1 MTKQYYL
8 MINGTKVEVTEEV
21 YRAYKQPLWRET
33 RNKRNRFKCRD
44 GKGKRCS
51 RNCLECERYLIGIGA
66 QGFDMSIDDMRLD
79 EMEDRN
85 LVVEELDNILEID
98 RAKKIRIA
106 IDEMD
111 DISKRIISM
120 LTEGYKQ
127 KEIAREMGIS
137 PSALSQR
144 LGVIRK
150 KLEKF
155 NY

>member
-1 MTKQYYL
+1 
-8 MINGTKVEVTEEV
+8 MIEGKRVEVTEEV
-21 YRAYKQPLWRET
+21 YRAYKQPLWREA
-33 RNKRNRFKCRD
+33 RNRRNRFRCRD
-44 GKGKRCS
+44 GKGNRCT

-66 QGFDMSIDDMRLD
+66 QGFDLSIDDMRVD

-137 PSALSQR
+137 PSALNQR